1 MTLRLISESCKTPK
15 QNPLET
21 HRIVLISHRVTV
33 VLTLVENDAQQ
44 GSCGL
49 QF

>member
-21 HRIVLISHRVTV
+21 HRIVLISHPV
-33 VLTLVENDAQQ
+33 VSTLVENDAQQ

>member
-21 HRIVLISHRVTV
+21 HRIVFTV
-33 VLTLVENDAQQ
+33 VSTLVENDPQQ